1 MFEGGWLSDNAGR
14 IENISLAPNV
24 KNAIYP
30 LFEAVMNSIHAI
42 EERFGPD
49 GLARGRINIT
59 LHGDQRAE
67 YTGFTVAD
75 NGVGFTSD
83 NLTSLRKFDSRKKA
97 KLGGKGVGRLLW
109 LKVSDEAAIRSSF
122 IGLDDKVRTCTFR
135 FTVTDPVADYTE
147 IASGREEIGTSITI
161 NPFKSVF
168 ASRLPK
174 KADTF
179 ANRLIAHF
187 VSYFTNISHPE
198 IVIVDETD
206 PQADAIDLF
215 DIFSEKVERDSDFTF
230 SVDSI
235 PETFTIHC
243 FLLPKSISD
252 DERSVNA
259 LYLGANGRAVTRHEL
274 DSVLGMKAI
283 DSKYAFLGYVESQF
297 LDSNANDMRTAFSLD
312 EEQIATIVDAAK
324 QRAKEFLDPEIKEI
338 RQKQADRI
346 VAIGRE
352 HPRFF
357 YAARHANDVA
367 ESLHLSN
374 QSEEEIFVELSR
386 SSLRD
391 YKRRKRGYSEAY
403 KNELPDV
410 EQQTEEFMQKLK
422 EDAMSSLAE
431 YVARRKSILE
441 IFEAGLRYKD
451 IEDETSHYEKIVHG
465 IICPLN
471 STSQELGYEDHNL
484 WLIDDRLAFYTYF
497 NSDRKMKSQVTADAS
512 AKDRPDITLFDLGL
526 GFNSDDHSQPIT
538 IVEFKR
544 PKRDDYTL
552 TDNPI
557 SQVRS
562 YVQQLR
568 DSGEAIKFDG
578 SPLRNISED
587 TPFTCYIVA
596 DITKSLR
603 QVMRDLGQFSQ
614 RAGSASY
621 YWWDSNYK
629 TFIEIASFSEVL
641 SSAKARNQA
650 FFKHL
655 GID

>member
-49 GLARGRINIT
+49 GLAQGRIEIT
-59 LHGDQRAE
+59 LHGDEQGE
-67 YTGFTVAD
+67 YTGFTVTD
-75 NGVGFTSD
+75 NGVGFNAE
-83 NLTSLRKFDSRKKA
+83 NLTSLRRFDSRKKA

-109 LKVSDEAAIRSSF
+109 LKVSEEAAIRSTFAGPGEQVMTS
-122 IGLDDKVRTCTFR
+122 TFR
-135 FTVTDPVADYTE
+135 FTVTDPVTDYTE
-147 IASGREEIGTSITI
+147 VPSVLGEIRTSVTI
-161 NPFKSVF
+161 NPFRSVF

-198 IVIVDETD
+198 IMIVDTTD
-206 PQADAIDLF
+206 PASGKIDLF
-215 DIFSEKVERDSDFTF
+215 DIFSEKVERDSDFSF
-230 SVDSI
+230 AVDGVD
-235 PETFTIHC
+235 ETFTVHC
-243 FLLPKSISD
+243 FLLPKTISD

-283 DSKYAFLGYVESQF
+283 DSKYAFLGYVESAF
-297 LDSNANDMRTAFSLD
+297 LDSNANDTRTAFSLD
-312 EEQIATIVDAAK
+312 DEEIAAIVDAAK
-324 QRAKEFLDPEIKEI
+324 QRAKEFLNPEIKEI
-338 RQKQADRI
+338 RKKQAARI
-346 VAIGRE
+346 VEIGRE

-357 YAARHANDVA
+357 YAARHADEVA
-367 ESLHLSN
+367 EDLHLSN

-391 YKRRKRGYSEAY
+391 YKKRKRVYSEAY
-403 KNELPDV
+403 KKELPDV
-410 EQQTEEFMQKLK
+410 AQQTEEFMQKLK

-441 IFEAGLRYKD
+441 IFEAGLRYRD
-451 IEDETSHYEKIVHG
+451 IEDEASHYEKIVHG

-471 STSQELGYEDHNL
+471 STSEDLGYEDHNL
-484 WLIDDRLAFYTYF
+484 WLLDDRLAFYTYF
-497 NSDRKMKSQVTADAS
+497 NSDRQMKSQVAAS
-512 AKDRPDITLFDLGL
+512 GTSKDRPDITLFDLGL
-526 GFNSDDHSQPIT
+526 GFQSEDHSQPIT

-552 TDNPI
+552 SDNPI

-568 DSGEAIKFDG
+568 DSREAIKFDG
-578 SPLRNISED
+578 TPLRSISEE
-587 TPFTCYIVA
+587 TPFTCHIVA
-596 DITKSLR
+596 DITKSLL

-614 RAGSASY
+614 RAGSSSY
-621 YWWDSNYK
+621 YWWDANYR
-629 TFIEIASFSEVL
+629 TFIEITSFREVL
-641 SSAKARNQA
+641 SAAKARNHA

>member
-14 IENISLAPNV
+14 IENISLAPNA

-49 GLARGRINIT
+49 GLARGRIEIT
-59 LHGDQRAE
+59 LRGDEQGE
-67 YTGFTVAD
+67 YTGFTITDNGIGFNAD
-75 NGVGFTSD
+75 N
-83 NLTSLRKFDSRKKA
+83 LISLRRFDSRKKA

-109 LKVSDEAAIRSSF
+109 LKVSDEAAIRSTFVGAGEQVMTS
-122 IGLDDKVRTCTFR
+122 TFR
-135 FTVTDPVADYTE
+135 FTVTDPVTDYTE
-147 IASGREEIGTSITI
+147 VPSVRGEIGTSVTV

-198 IVIVDETD
+198 ILIVDTTD
-206 PQADAIDLF
+206 PRSEKIDLF

-230 SVDSI
+230 SVDGTDE
-235 PETFTIHC
+235 PFTIHC

-283 DSKYAFLGYVESQF
+283 DSKYAFLGYVESAF
-297 LDSNANDMRTAFSLD
+297 LDGSANDTRTAFSLD
-312 EEQIATIVDAAK
+312 DEEITAIVDAAK

-338 RQKQADRI
+338 RKKQAARI
-346 VAIGRE
+346 VEIGRE

-357 YAARHANDVA
+357 YAARHADDVA
-367 ESLHLSN
+367 ENLHLSN

-391 YKRRKRGYSEAY
+391 YKKRKRVYSEAY
-403 KNELPDV
+403 KKELPDV
-410 EQQTEEFMQKLK
+410 AQQTEEFMQKLK

-441 IFEAGLRYKD
+441 IFEAGLRYRD
-451 IEDETSHYEKIVHG
+451 IEDEVSHYEKIVHG

-471 STSQELGYEDHNL
+471 STSQDLGYEDHNL
-484 WLIDDRLAFYTYF
+484 WLLDDRLAFYTYF
-497 NSDRKMKSQVTADAS
+497 NSDRQMKSQVAAHGTS
-512 AKDRPDITLFDLGL
+512 KDRPDITLFDLGL
-526 GFNSDDHSQPIT
+526 GFKSDDHSQPIT

-552 TDNPI
+552 SDNPI

-568 DSGEAIKFDG
+568 DSREAIKFDG
-578 SPLRNISED
+578 TPLRSISDD
-587 TPFTCYIVA
+587 TPFTCHIVA
-596 DITKSLR
+596 DITNSLL

-614 RAGSASY
+614 RAGSSSY
-621 YWWDSNYK
+621 YWWDANYR
-629 TFIEIASFSEVL
+629 TFIEITSFREVL
-641 SSAKARNQA
+641 SAAKARNHA

>member
-1 MFEGGWLSDNAGR
+1 MFEGGWLSDNTGR

-49 GLARGRINIT
+49 GLTSGRINIV
-59 LHGDQRAE
+59 LHGDKEGE
-67 YTGFTVAD
+67 YSGFTVAD
-75 NGVGFTSD
+75 NGIGFNSD

-109 LKVSDEAAIRSSF
+109 LKVSDEAAIRSCFVGPDES
-122 IGLDDKVRTCTFR
+122 VRTCTFR
-135 FTVTDPVADYTE
+135 FTVTDPVADYAE
-147 IASGREEIGTSITI
+147 SMSGRELGTSITI
-161 NPFKSVF
+161 NPFKSEF

-206 PQADAIDLF
+206 PEGDAIDLF

-230 SVDSI
+230 TVDSI
-235 PETFTIHC
+235 PEAFTVHC

-283 DSKYAFLGYVESQF
+283 DSKYAFLGYVESEF
-297 LDSNANDMRTAFSLD
+297 LDDNANDTRTAFSLD
-312 EEQIATIVDAAK
+312 DEQIAMIVDAAK
-324 QRAKEFLDPEIKEI
+324 QRAKDFLEPEIKEI
-338 RQKQADRI
+338 RQKQAARI
-346 VAIGRE
+346 VEIGRE

-357 YAARHANDVA
+357 YAARHADEVA
-367 ESLHLSN
+367 EGLHLSN

-386 SSLRD
+386 GSLRD
-391 YKRRKRGYSEAY
+391 YKKRKRVYSEAY
-403 KNELPDV
+403 KKELPDIA
-410 EQQTEEFMQKLK
+410 QQTEEFMQKLK

-431 YVARRKSILE
+431 YVARRRSIVE

-497 NSDRKMKSQVTADAS
+497 NSDRQMKSQITADAS

-552 TDNPI
+552 ADNPI

-568 DSGEAIKFDG
+568 ESREAIKFDG
-578 SPLRNISED
+578 SPLRAISED

-596 DITKSLR
+596 DVTKSLL

-614 RAGSASY
+614 RAGSSSY

-629 TFIEIASFSEVL
+629 TFIEIASFREVL
-641 SSAKARNQA
+641 ASAKARNHA